1 MALDSESMPMI
12 ERSAASLSRRNLPF
26 LKDLVNNMINESHDR
41 AIKDFCNPVNHSD
54 QSNPLVK
61 VSA

>member
-1 MALDSESMPMI
+1 MI